1 MKTIGV
7 LAIAAGVT
15 ALVVT
20 AASTRDDPRTSE
32 KTQTDMNR
40 NYDHELQ
47 VADAE
52 LDKVYKGAMTQ
63 ASSARAK
70 DALRNAE
77 RAWTKYRDRE
87 CKLETLGARRDS
99 AYSVVAVICLTIKI
113 RARTQELQEVL
124 DSCKREGDLG
134 CPFR

>member
-40 NYDHELQ
+40 NYDHELE
-47 VADAE
+47 VADAD
-52 LDKVYKGAMTQ
+52 LDKVYKDAMTQ

-77 RAWTKYRDRE
+77 RAWTKYRDSE
-87 CKLETLGARRDS
+87 CKLETLGARGGS
-99 AYSVVAVICLTIKI
+99 AYSVVAAICLTMKI

>member
-15 ALVVT
+15 APVVT
-20 AASTRDDPRTSE
+20 AASTRDDPRASK

-40 NYDHELQ
+40 IYDHELE

-52 LDKVYKGAMTQ
+52 LDKVYEDAMTQ
-63 ASSARAK
+63 ASSGRTK
-70 DALRNAE
+70 DALRHAE
-77 RAWTKYRDRE
+77 RAWIKYRDSE
-87 CKLETLGARRDS
+87 CMLETLGASGGS
-99 AYSVVAVICLTIKI
+99 AYPVVATICLTIKI
-113 RARTQELQEVL
+113 NARTQELQEVL
-124 DSCKREGDLG
+124 DSCKREGDFG

>member
-7 LAIAAGVT
+7 LAIAACVA

-20 AASTRDDPRTSE
+20 AANTRDDPRTSE

-40 NYDHELQ
+40 NYDRELE

-52 LDKVYKGAMTQ
+52 LSKVYKDAMTQ
-63 ASSARAK
+63 ASSARAR
-70 DALRNAE
+70 DALRSAE
-77 RAWTKYRDRE
+77 RAWIKYRDSE
-87 CKLETLGARRDS
+87 CKLETLGASGGS
-99 AYSVVAVICLTIKI
+99 AYPVVAAICLTIKI
-113 RARTQELQEVL
+113 RTRTQELQEVL

>member
-40 NYDHELQ
+40 NYDHELE

-63 ASSARAK
+63 ASSVRAK

-77 RAWTKYRDRE
+77 RAWIKYRDSE
-87 CKLETLGARRDS
+87 CKLETLGARGGS
-99 AYSVVAVICLTIKI
+99 AYSVVAAICLTIKI